1 MAAALRGPG
10 QGEGEFKV
18 ADTENALVLCPEGW
32 VCGMCACV
40 CVGGVALAI
49 VFGCCTYLLVIQG
62 AADTAIYNFCVS
74 IKP

>member
-18 ADTENALVLCPEGW
+18 ADTENALVFCPEGW
-32 VCGMCACV
+32 VCGVCACV
-40 CVGGVALAI
+40 GAGGGSASYSV
-49 VFGCCTYLLVIQG
+49 CCAYLLVIQG
-62 AADTAIYNFCVS
+62 AADTAIYTFCVS